1 MNSFLGNVL
10 GFVLRVGLWLA
21 GLVFFVSLLAVG
33 TLIFLLWLLRMLW
46 ARLTG
51 QPVQPWTFRVDRQA
65 VWQRF
70 YRAAADRGRARRD
83 GVIDADVVD
92 ADVSDVEPKRI
103 DRPDR

>member
-1 MNSFLGNVL
+1 MSSFLGNVL

-21 GLVFFVSLLAVG
+21 GLVFFVSLLAVAA
-33 TLIFLLWLLRMLW
+33 LIFGLWLLRMLW

-65 VWQRF
+65 VWQRY
-70 YRAAADRGRARRD
+70 YRASAGPGRARSGRD
-83 GVIDADVVD
+83 GVIDADVT
-92 ADVSDVEPKRI
+92 DVEPKRI